1 MRLHTRR
8 AINGSYNLKDP
19 PGSPKLMY
27 PGPQWVPDSL
37 RASWCAAE
45 TLTRCSPHGTPVTYK
60 SMRRM
65 LDYVLPHQRE
75 RCKVGIELML
85 RDGRFTPERAPSSAC
100 SFTNLNLS
108 RLEPPGL
115 RNSPRRG
122 SPRAPHLQDD
132 YLDKLLESHQE
143 AMTEFAKWRD
153 EPKPTLWCSEGST
166 SETTPS
172 PRVGNPYQ
180 TPNVAGMKVSAHE
193 AQSRLERVQVARP
206 YVSSSYTELERISE
220 APFERVMSSLPSS
233 ESDASAVVQEQ
244 SHKTVL
250 TREPPKGSSLS
261 DVKPSSEMVRPVDL
275 REPGK
280 GMAAKSRL
288 LLSSAHAP
296 VHSELPQPNPRRGN
310 VPRVLPEAIQK
321 VSASETRSSPE
332 RVQIAR
338 YEASPSSA
346 KPDCLSAPP
355 GFSTGPPSVA
365 LEFQLACKPLT
376 EGSKPQFFKLSPET
390 VVPISRPSPSL
401 SMHAK
406 PLEQSNKTVLSRE
419 FPRGN
424 SLTGVK
430 PSSRDISALASP
442 IRVNPRASMKPSTT
456 RREVSTEKGPS
467 AAKCSPL
474 PNAAPMLRKSTP
486 VSSLRAPAARSSE
499 DGATLSFPTNSI
511 RHTLETVS
519 TRRVVRV
526 TAHREPET
534 PSQLSREAAP
544 PRSVGPAV
552 EQALV
557 LSSSKEGEERRV
569 YDTVVSIQRKSEGP
583 HSPSSETARKQ
594 SNPSEVTEGK
604 WLARA
609 AMYIRERMN
618 ARSSVCD
625 EFIRCTLK
633 GPPDKSRASEATKE
647 VQRCDVDV
655 VNEESKASVS
665 PRSPGTCPE
674 SSKLSRSPPEA
685 AILQCSSL
693 SLHSCKKTRLTVTSL
708 SPVLSVKREIFAPFF
723 SSRSARFSQ
732 TFPSPSQPSSG
743 LSGPFPKSS
752 DDEDYK
758 PQPLKV
764 VSLTHASSVE
774 QHSPEIEGSAPY
786 PVLRP
791 GITQTSLS
799 RLPSL
804 EEWWQ
809 ARCKPPDVMAEPEQR
824 NNSLVSNNGG
834 SSATKR
840 SPLTEAVYTLPI
852 PPSAR
857 SLRMCNPHHTSPE
870 LVWRVLQ
877 PPDWAAIRRSL
888 NRVVSKFEPR
898 RRNSHS
904 PLGSVRFAS
913 SVHVF
918 SCLHTALEI
927 SH

>member
-1 MRLHTRR
+1 MLNEPHDLRLHTRR
-8 AINGSYNLKDP
+8 ATHGSYNSKDP
-19 PGSPKLMY
+19 PGSPTLKY

-37 RASWCAAE
+37 RAAWCAAE
-45 TLTRCSPHGTPVTYK
+45 TLTRCLPHGTPVTYE
-60 SMRRM
+60 STRRM
-65 LDYVLPHQRE
+65 LDCVLPDQRD
-75 RCKVGIELML
+75 RCEIGIELML
-85 RDGRFTPERAPSSAC
+85 IDGHFTLEQAFCARSYTDSSPLAPESV
-100 SFTNLNLS
+100 
-108 RLEPPGL
+108 GL
-115 RNSPRRG
+115 RKSLRRG
-122 SPRAPHLQDD
+122 SSCAPRLQDD
-132 YLDKLLESHQE
+132 TLDKILISHKE
-143 AMTEFAKWRD
+143 MMAEHVKWRD
-153 EPKPTLWCSEGST
+153 GLKPMPCHSDPA
-166 SETTPS
+166 SET
-172 PRVGNPYQ
+172 VLQVKKAAQ
-180 TPNVAGMKVSAHE
+180 TSNAARKKVSKPE
-193 AQSRLERVQVARP
+193 TQTQLERAQETRP
-206 YVSSSYTELERISE
+206 YAGSSSTELVKPPERHRGWEIS
-220 APFERVMSSLPSS
+220 PLLSSK
-233 ESDASAVVQEQ
+233 SDTSTVVREQ

-250 TREPPKGSSLS
+250 VREPPKGSSLVDS
-261 DVKPSSEMVRPVDL
+261 KSSRRMVSESSSKSGRARPADANSML
-275 REPGK
+275 
-280 GMAAKSRL
+280 
-288 LLSSAHAP
+288 
-296 VHSELPQPNPRRGN
+296 PNPREVTHSRPSPPQSTPPVRNYSRATLAVVKN
-310 VPRVLPEAIQK
+310 VSTA
-321 VSASETRSSPE
+321 ETRNSLE
-332 RVQIAR
+332 RVGMTRSAV
-338 YEASPSSA
+338 SPSSSM
-346 KPDCLSAPP
+346 PDY
-355 GFSTGPPSVA
+355 PSVSSRLMMSLPRNA
-365 LEFQLACKPLT
+365 REPLT
-376 EGSKPQFFKLSPET
+376 IGPRPAKSSPKMMS
-390 VVPISRPSPSL
+390 PISRPSSVPSL
-401 SMHAK
+401 SVRAK
-406 PLEQSNKTVLSRE
+406 AREQSVRTVLNRE
-419 FPRGN
+419 LPNGSPLN
-424 SLTGVK
+424 VKTPTSGV
-430 PSSRDISALASP
+430 ISALLSSKLRESSVPAKRSADKVDVGF
-442 IRVNPRASMKPSTT
+442 RKVPSIT
-456 RREVSTEKGPS
+456 RR
-467 AAKCSPL
+467 SPL

-534 PSQLSREAAP
+534 PPQLSREAAP
-544 PRSVGPAV
+544 PRSVGPAI

-557 LSSSKEGEERRV
+557 FSSSKEGEERRV

-625 EFIRCTLK
+625 EFVRCTLK
-633 GPPDKSRASEATKE
+633 GPPDKSRASEDTKE
-647 VQRCDVDV
+647 VRRCDVDV

-693 SLHSCKKTRLTVTSL
+693 SLHSCKKTRFTVTSL
-708 SPVLSVKREIFAPFF
+708 SPVMSVKREIFAPFL

-804 EEWWQ
+804 EEWWR

-840 SPLTEAVYTLPI
+840 SPLTEAVYTPPI

-857 SLRMCNPHHTSPE
+857 SLRMCNPRHTSPE

-904 PLGSVRFAS
+904 LLGSVRFAS